1 MVIVKTEEAAKR
13 LGVSVRQTQ
22 RLVRDRKLD
31 TDGTDRIEHASVL
44 HLLTARQGTH
54 HRAWSQA
61 TAWGAVATLSA
72 LRADWMG
79 QTQRSRLK
87 AELKTMTSKDLVP
100 RTRNRAT
107 IHRLRGHSSVVAR
120 IANQIISA
128 GSTQET
134 LGLASATDRVDG
146 YVTAADAT
154 RLIGTYL
161 LNDDA
166 EGHIILRATTF
177 DLDTLRNLATKDRV
191 LAALDLAGSLDAR
204 ERDAG
209 LSALDNA
216 LARLRG

>member
-1 MVIVKTEEAAKR
+1 MVTVKTEEAAKR

-22 RLVRDRKLD
+22 RLVHDRKLD

-44 HLLTARQGTH
+44 HLLAARQGTH

-72 LRADWMG
+72 IRADWMG

-87 AELKTMTSKDLVP
+87 AELKTMTSKDLVA

-120 IANQIISA
+120 IANQVISA
-128 GSTQET
+128 GSTQAT

-146 YVTAADAT
+146 YANAADAT
-154 RLIGTYL
+154 RLIGSYL
-161 LNDDA
+161 LEDHA
-166 EGHIILRATTF
+166 EGQIILRVTTF
-177 DLDTLRNLATKDRV
+177 DLEIVRLLATKDHV

-209 LSALDNA
+209 LLALDSA